1 MTKREKEII
10 GRARDVFKDTCKIL
24 ADAGAP
30 LERALPAIVAADVLD
45 WVLGE
50 FPDFG
55 DCITVTALMN
65 QELRELLEPGP
76 DEEIEILP
84 GWASPP
90 VLDKSTNTRQLPRMN
105 DGHAIADKRFLRA
118 CGIEP
123 DALNK

>member
-10 GRARDVFKDTCKIL
+10 RRARDVFMDTRKIL
-24 ADAGAP
+24 GDAGAP

-55 DCITVTALMN
+55 DRVMVTALMN
-65 QELRELLEPGP
+65 QEMCKRLQPERG
-76 DEEIEILP
+76 EEIKILP

-90 VLDKSTNTRQLPRMN
+90 VLDRSANTRQLPRV
-105 DGHAIADKRFLRA
+105 DDRHTIADKRFLRA

-123 DALNK
+123 GALNK